1 MTHDYIQQYC
11 VCSSNMDDNTLG
23 NLIQRLRELSIT
35 RSDKIKHIR
44 DPQGLIKSLEE
55 LQSIIGHHR
64 LKQNIANQTMYLMEM
79 MSKPGVSKQSVMMN
93 TLLYGPPGVGKT
105 TIGRILA
112 KIWYNLGYLGGDH
125 NRSQSI
131 SNTTANSTLSDQS
144 LSFISLMVFIGYC
157 MVLIGGNI
165 SKFVY
170 KEYGRKGMLILV
182 VTLLVLYG
190 LILVYLSHRYELHSI
205 DIINTDVNNDNNIK
219 NDIFR
224 VVSRSDFVGKYVGHT
239 APITRK
245 LLESSLGKALFID
258 EAYTLVNDD
267 RDSFGKEALD
277 QINLFLSQH
286 PNDIVIIMAGY
297 KDQMEK
303 LFQYQQGL
311 QRRFLW
317 KFECSGYTP
326 EELVDILQIQLN
338 RDNGGWRITPQVRQE
353 LLRMISDNYHIF
365 TDYAGDTEK
374 LVFYAKIEH
383 SKQILH
389 SDNNNQGYLTT
400 TDFYKA
406 LDILRENKID
416 VKNTITS

>member
-1 MTHDYIQQYC
+1 MTHDNIQQYC
-11 VCSSNMDDNTLG
+11 GCSSNMDDTLG
-23 NLIQRLRELSIT
+23 NLIQRLHKLSIT

-125 NRSQSI
+125 NRSQ
-131 SNTTANSTLSDQS
+131 TTITTTTNSDPLD
-144 LSFISLMVFIGYC
+144 FISLMVFIGYC
-157 MVLIGGNI
+157 MVLIGGSI
-165 SKFVY
+165 SKFIY
-170 KEYGRKGMLILV
+170 KEYGRRGMLILV

-190 LILVYLSHRYELHSI
+190 IILFYISHRYQLN
-205 DIINTDVNNDNNIK
+205 IINTGTTNTTNVKD
-219 NDIFR
+219 DIFR

-267 RDSFGKEALD
+267 KDSFGKEALD

-317 KFECSGYTP
+317 KFECYGYTP
-326 EELVDILQIQLN
+326 EELVDILQLQLN

-365 TDYAGDTEK
+365 NDYAGDTEK

-389 SDNNNQGYLTT
+389 SDTTNQGYLTT

-416 VKNTITS
+416 IKNGLTT

>member
-11 VCSSNMDDNTLG
+11 GCSSNMDYDTLG

-125 NRSQSI
+125 NKSQTI
-131 SNTTANSTLSDQS
+131 TTATITNTTDSDQS
-144 LSFISLMVFIGYC
+144 LAFISLMVFIGYC
-157 MVLIGGNI
+157 MVLIGGSI

-170 KEYGRKGMLILV
+170 KEYGRRGMLVLV

-190 LILVYLSHRYELHSI
+190 IILFYLSHQYHLN
-205 DIINTDVNNDNNIK
+205 IINTNTTNTTNVKD
-219 NDIFR
+219 DIFK

-267 RDSFGKEALD
+267 KDSFGKEALD

-326 EELVDILQIQLN
+326 EELVDIIQLQLN
-338 RDNGGWRITPQVRQE
+338 RDNGGWRITPQVCQE
-353 LLRMISDNYHIF
+353 LLRMISDNYHVF

-389 SDNNNQGYLTT
+389 SDTTNQGYLTT

-416 VKNTITS
+416 IKNGLTT